1 MPESVE
7 NLFIDFFFFFLSL
20 HNSDVVAV
28 KQSQV
33 DKLYAGLKDLCRERR
48 AKLEE
53 ASQLFALNREIDDLE
68 QWINEKEVVASSQ
81 DLGQDYEHVTVSIL
95 IVICKNVIFAVY

>member
-1 MPESVE
+1 MIRDVFQFKRTKKTDRIEF
-7 NLFIDFFFFFLSL
+7 FIF
-20 HNSDVVAV
+20 SDVVAV

-48 AKLEE
+48 AKLDE

-68 QWINEKEVVASSQ
+68 QWINEKEMVASSQ
-81 DLGQDYEHVTVSIL
+81 DLGQDYDHVTVNMIRNWL
-95 IVICKNVIFAVY
+95 NE